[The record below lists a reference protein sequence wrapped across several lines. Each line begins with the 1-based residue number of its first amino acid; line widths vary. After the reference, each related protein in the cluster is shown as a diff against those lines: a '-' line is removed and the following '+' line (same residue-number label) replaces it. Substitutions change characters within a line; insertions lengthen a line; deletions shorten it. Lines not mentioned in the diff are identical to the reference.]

1 MTEEQDK
8 PWQARWFDTALV
20 ATLVAAVCTRATVT
34 EGGFGLSL
42 LHGLFLLLG
51 YVLLSA
57 LLRRMSQTLA
67 TGLLVLTAVLLLS
80 ELSVQL
86 LTGLHVN
93 WFLVSLLLQPD
104 AETQIGFSGLRVI
117 ALVALLALTIG
128 IASWKARSHATPL
141 SPLLWTALTVGIF
154 VSAQWVYTVAYF
166 DGAARILET
175 RRTLPFFWAPHPY
188 RSNKLLGYIF
198 GPRGENPFSVSKE
211 TDRTPTSEPT
221 SVNPNLADLSSAP
234 NILIIIADSWR
245 AKDLVE
251 TQAIAPSFLA
261 TRDTGYLSLNHS
273 SVSNCTHFSMYSLF
287 TGKLAT
293 GYGHQRRQMRPT
305 GLLQTLYSAGYK
317 VTSAESIAM
326 NWYNLADILLP
337 VGTLRQISDR
347 EDVYESDQQVTAN
360 TLEVIEQWQTS
371 SAPQAHVAFF
381 QGTHFPYHG
390 DRFGLGLTSLER
402 YKLAITALDK
412 ELGTLL
418 EAVENTAT
426 NRRTLV
432 LVTSDHG
439 EEFFDEGIVGHASRL
454 TAEQVTVPLLVLGKT
469 PNTKM
474 PRSHTEIHDFILAE
488 IGLLDAGSDTRKP
501 NILANSDYDH
511 PNGFALLTEQ
521 GKFEF
526 TYDDGYLVPT
536 VDTNTAFSKSDV
548 SKAAKVLLRSIT
560 N

>member
-8 PWQARWFDTALV
+8 PWQARWFDTALI
-20 ATLVAAVCTRATVT
+20 AALVAAGCARAAIT

-42 LHGLFLLLG
+42 LHGLFLLIS
-51 YVLLSA
+51 YILLSA
-57 LLRRMSQTLA
+57 ILRRASQVLA
-67 TGLLVLTAVLLLS
+67 TGLLVLTALLFLA

-104 AETQIGFSGLRVI
+104 AETQIGFSGPPVI
-117 ALVALLALTIG
+117 AFIALLALAIAF
-128 IASWKARSHATPL
+128 ASWKARSHAISL
-141 SPLLWTALTVGIF
+141 SPVLWTALTVGIF

-211 TDRTPTSEPT
+211 ADQTPASEQPNVSPT
-221 SVNPNLADLSSAP
+221 SVDLSDAP
-234 NILIIIADSWR
+234 NILIIVADSWR
-245 AKDLVE
+245 AKDLLE
-251 TQAIAPSFLA
+251 DPSIAPNFHA
-261 TRDTGYLSLNHS
+261 AKDQGYLSLNHS

-287 TGKLAT
+287 TGELAI
-293 GYGHQRRQMRPT
+293 GYGQQRRQMRPT
-305 GLLQTLYSAGYK
+305 GFLQTLHRAGYD

-337 VGTLRQISDR
+337 AGVNRQISDS
-347 EDVYESDQQVTAN
+347 EDVFENDQQVTTN
-360 TLEVIEQWQTS
+360 TLEVLEHWQAN
-371 SAPQAHVAFF
+371 SAPQAHLAFY

-402 YKLAITALDK
+402 YKLAVSAFDR

-418 EAVENTAT
+418 TAVENSIS

-439 EEFFDEGIVGHASRL
+439 EEFFDEGVVGHASRL
-454 TAEQVTVPLLVLGKT
+454 TTEQVTVPLLVLGKT
-469 PNTKM
+469 SNAKM
-474 PRSHTEIHDFILAE
+474 PRSHTEIHDFVLAE
-488 IGLLDAGSDTRKP
+488 TGLLDGGNDTSQP
-501 NILANSDYDH
+501 NILANCDYDH
-511 PNGFALLTEQ
+511 PNGFALLTQQ

-536 VDTNTAFSKSDV
+536 VETNAAFSKSDV

>member
-1 MTEEQDK
+1 MTEEQYK
-8 PWQARWFDTALV
+8 PWQARWFDTALI
-20 ATLVAAVCTRATVT
+20 ATLVAAGCARAAIT

-42 LHGLFLLLG
+42 LHGLFLLLS
-51 YVLLSA
+51 YILLSA
-57 LLRRMSQTLA
+57 VLRRTSQTLA
-67 TGLLVLTAVLLLS
+67 TGLLVITAVLLVA

-104 AETQIGFSGLRVI
+104 AETQIGFSGPTVI
-117 ALVALLALTIG
+117 IFIALLAMVIAF
-128 IASWKARSHATPL
+128 ASWKARSHASPL
-141 SPLLWTALTVGIF
+141 SPLLWAAVTVSIF
-154 VSAQWVYTVAYF
+154 VSAQWVYTLAYF

-198 GPRGENPFSVSKE
+198 GPRGENPFSVSIE
-211 TDRTPTSEPT
+211 PDPTQA
-221 SVNPNLADLSSAP
+221 SVQPDINSLLPDVNTAP
-234 NILIIIADSWR
+234 NILIVVADSWR
-245 AKDLVE
+245 AKDLTE
-251 TQAIAPSFLA
+251 DPTIAPNFLA
-261 TRDTGYLSLNHS
+261 AKQLGYLSLNHS

-293 GYGHQRRQMRPT
+293 GYGQQRRQMSPT
-305 GLLQTLYSAGYK
+305 GFLQTLHQAGYD

-326 NWYNLADILLP
+326 DWYNLADILLP
-337 VGTLRQISDR
+337 ADANRQISDG
-347 EDVYESDQQVTAN
+347 EDVFQSDQQVTTN
-360 TLEVIEQWQTS
+360 TLEVIDQWQTS
-371 SAPQAHVAFF
+371 SAPQVHLAFY

-390 DRFGLGLTSLER
+390 DKFGLGLTNLER
-402 YKLAITALDK
+402 YKLAISAFDM

-418 EAVENTAT
+418 AAVENTAS
-426 NRRTLV
+426 NRSTLV
-432 LVTSDHG
+432 VVTADHG

-469 PNTKM
+469 SNAKM
-474 PRSHTEIHDFILAE
+474 PQSHTEIHNFILTE
-488 IGLLDAGSDTRKP
+488 TGLLDAANSTSQPR
-501 NILANSDYDH
+501 ILANCDYDH

-526 TYDDGYLVPT
+526 SYDDGYLVPT
-536 VDTNTAFSKSDV
+536 VDTNDTFSKSQV
-548 SKAAKVLLRSIT
+548 SKAAKILLRSIT